1 MAKTAVIEWLNRLIL
16 GLNESVQVTASKLQ
30 KLKEKQFWSSA
41 LYIYLKSRKSP
52 NFVREVA

>member
-30 KLKEKQFWSSA
+30 KLKEKQF
-41 LYIYLKSRKSP
+41 
-52 NFVREVA
+52 